1 MTAGA
6 RFRQNKIKHRAWIH
20 VGRQEGDFHFVC
32 LRCGGN
38 TSEDADSFCTDP
50 RDLKTTVKVSAVNAE
65 LIAPAGIIAIVKM
78 WPLPEG
84 RDTQAGRVWNEG
96 LDGGSTNGE
105 NLNGRREHVQQ
116 C

>member
-38 TSEDADSFCTDP
+38 TSEDADNFCTDP
-50 RDLKTTVKVSAVNAE
+50 RDLKTTVKVSAENAE
-65 LIAPAGIIAIVKM
+65 LIAPAGIIAIVGTG
-78 WPLPEG
+78 PLPED
-84 RDTQAGRVWNEG
+84 RDTQAGRVRNEG

-105 NLNGRREHVQQ
+105 DPNGRRGHVQQ
-116 C
+116 S